1 MIRSS
6 ESIRVSWCLLEKL
19 DLSLI
24 MLMLTSIS
32 ILDGILA
39 IIGGYKIVAKVKRCI
54 FANSFMSTTMQDGG
68 KCYKTR
74 VWTDLD

>member
-1 MIRSS
+1 
-6 ESIRVSWCLLEKL
+6 LLEKL

-54 FANSFMSTTMQDGG
+54 FANSFMSTTMQDSG
-68 KCYKTR
+68 KRERSNIVMIHLNFYI
-74 VWTDLD
+74 LFIFI